1 MFRSKK
7 NTRTSTQQR
16 VRAQQHHIR

>member
-7 NTRTSTQQR
+7 NTRISTQQR